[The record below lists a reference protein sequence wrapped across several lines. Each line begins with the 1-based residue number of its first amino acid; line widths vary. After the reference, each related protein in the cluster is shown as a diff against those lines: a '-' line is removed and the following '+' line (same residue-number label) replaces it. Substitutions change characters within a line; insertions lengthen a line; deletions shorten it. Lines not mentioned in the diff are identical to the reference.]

1 MVPIVPVTVATV
13 LTPPTTSYYQV
24 PTMTYSPVTQTT
36 TTTVG
41 AAVAV
46 VTTVNNRVCP
56 GGYTTLTEANVG
68 APVRTVGCNVIFNS
82 GARRVKGDSR
92 EAMMMI
98 MIWTFGFVEMVSWLA

>member
-13 LTPPTTSYYQV
+13 LTPPTPSYYQV
-24 PTMTYSPVTQTT
+24 PTMTYSPVIQTT

-82 GARRVKGDSR
+82 GAPRVEGKIR
-92 EAMMMI
+92 EGMI
-98 MIWTFGFVEMVSWLA
+98 MIWTFGFMEMVSWLA